1 MEFCQTDETL
11 WHRRERGPQP
21 EHSEGECNDTQVNYM
36 KESTPEGNNVEKY
49 VGKTRHLKSFER
61 RSHNDIC
68 GATGL
73 EIGRCEDTYKS
84 CFGNNLIAKQ
94 SLAEWTLIGLLIF
107 FYKGVPGSAAS
118 YHGPKDMHIRLIA
131 HNK

>member
-1 MEFCQTDETL
+1 
-11 WHRRERGPQP
+11 
-21 EHSEGECNDTQVNYM
+21 M

-61 RSHNDIC
+61 RSHNDIF

-73 EIGRCEDTYKS
+73 EIGRCEDTHKS
-84 CFGNNLIAKQ
+84 CLGNNLIAKQ

-107 FYKGVPGSAAS
+107 FTRVFQVLQLRTVVPKTCTLG
-118 YHGPKDMHIRLIA
+118 
-131 HNK
+131 